1 MVHGFQPQDK
11 KVRSLESSCKGPK
24 RIKKE
29 TANNN
34 KYTHMYI
41 ECSDEPQERVLLIK
55 APMLPREAN
64 NLKALVEDYA

>member
-1 MVHGFQPQDK
+1 
-11 KVRSLESSCKGPK
+11 
-24 RIKKE
+24 
-29 TANNN
+29 
-34 KYTHMYI
+34 MYI